1 MSHVVERLPLPV
13 SSLGSDQVLT
23 VHRFGETGARPKV
36 YIQAAIHAGEIPAL
50 LVAHHVLALLEDA
63 DAKGAIKGEV
73 IVVPAANPIG
83 LAQRMQRRHLG
94 RYDLDSGVNFNRGF
108 PDVTDT
114 VEAAVAGELGD
125 DPVRN
130 VAAIRRAAIDAVAAT
145 PAAQPSPML
154 KKTLLGLAIDADIV
168 LDLHCAS
175 NALLHLFINA
185 ASWPDAADLH
195 ADLGSEAT
203 LLEEET
209 GSGVAFDHAVANFWR
224 QLAAHHP
231 DRPVPL
237 ACLSATVELRGFA
250 DVDDETAAGDAANL
264 IRFLQRRSVVSGD
277 PGPLPEPQC
286 DPTPLAGVG
295 FVMAPATGVVS
306 FKTGLGAHVREGDV
320 VAEIVDPMAEAASAA
335 RHAVT
340 SPTDGL
346 VYELA
351 DNHYVVEG
359 QCICQVAG
367 AEPLADQRENLL
379 LD

>member
-1 MSHVVERLPLPV
+1 M
-13 SSLGSDQVLT
+13 T

-50 LVAHHVLALLEDA
+50 LVAHHMVGLLELA
-63 DAKGAIKGEV
+63 DAKGAITGEV

-83 LAQRMQRRHLG
+83 LAQRVQRRQLG

-108 PDVTDT
+108 PDVTDA
-114 VEAAVAGELGD
+114 VETAVAGELGD

-130 VAAIRRAAIDAVAAT
+130 IEAVRRAAIDAVAAT
-145 PAAQPSPML
+145 SAAQPSPML
-154 KKTLLGLAIDADIV
+154 KKMLLGLAIDADIV

-209 GSGVAFDHAVANFWR
+209 GSGVAFDHAVANLWR
-224 QLAAHHP
+224 QIAAHHA
-231 DRPVPL
+231 DRPIPL
-237 ACLSATVELRGFA
+237 ACFSATVELRGFT
-250 DVDDETAAGDAANL
+250 DVDDATAAGDAANL
-264 IRFLQRRSVVSGD
+264 MRFLMRRAVIAGD
-277 PGPLPEPQC
+277 PGALPEPRC
-286 DPTPLAGVG
+286 DPTPLSGVG
-295 FVMAPATGVVS
+295 FIMAPVAGVIS
-306 FKTGLGAHVREGDV
+306 FKTELGAHVREGDI

-340 SPTDGL
+340 STADGL
-346 VYELA
+346 VYELV

-367 AEPLADQRENLL
+367 AKPLADQRENLL